1 MSKAD
6 IPARP
11 MTTGKANIVPM
22 VAVAS
27 TIAKGDPPEWLV
39 LALANF
45 QDFVGGEVT
54 SEEARG
60 FAQITAQM
68 HDAADKLITWLP
80 AFLAMPTVIKPPN
93 EVHIALEVLPKIKAY
108 LARAMNQPPRKG
120 GPKPNVER
128 QVCAAIVVE
137 AWTLIHGK
145 AQPRSDWLYRA
156 CNEYWQVCGH
166 EYRSEGWRRDVE
178 HAINNPQEWVRDVLI
193 RHKTQARL

>member
-80 AFLAMPTVIKPPN
+80 AFLARRALRQLDATQLV
-93 EVHIALEVLPKIKAY
+93 ERLASVRQCLLVHIQSWSF
-108 LARAMNQPPRKG
+108 R
-120 GPKPNVER
+120 
-128 QVCAAIVVE
+128 
-137 AWTLIHGK
+137 T
-145 AQPRSDWLYRA
+145 
-156 CNEYWQVCGH
+156 
-166 EYRSEGWRRDVE
+166 
-178 HAINNPQEWVRDVLI
+178 
-193 RHKTQARL
+193 